1 MIATLLEPTSGT
13 VTIDDQDVSSL
24 SEREASHFRLAELG
38 FIRQN
43 FDLLPGVSAVDN
55 AVLKL
60 LKTVPWREAH
70 RQITPLLE
78 RLGLGE
84 RLAHRAETLSMGE
97 RQRVMIARAL
107 STEPSLLLADEP
119 TGSLDS
125 QRKPR
130 SAGAVAGA
138 VPRTQCRDRARQP
151 RPVGRRLC
159 RSCVRA
165 ARRQASRLRS
175 VKPGNLLHL
184 YRVRVRA
191 RLVQECFAVVGIAAG
206 VALLFASQVA
216 SESLS
221 SSVAQLS
228 KGIVGNA
235 TLQLLARDLQ
245 GMPEGLLAR
254 VRRIDGVHVAA
265 PLLEASAQASGPG
278 GSESVELVGAD
289 SSLRALGGALVRRT
303 ELEPFAGI
311 GAVLLPAPLAKHLG
325 VTRFGKEITLRL
337 YGRVEHAPLYEQLH
351 EKQIGG
357 LAASPIVVAPLFF
370 AQEMT
375 GLEGRVSRILIEPA
389 AGMERRVRQ
398 ALVRLAAGRLNVE
411 STSYDERLFAKAA
424 SASNQSTALFAVISA
439 LVGFLFAFN
448 AMLLTVPQ
456 RRRLI
461 ADLRRDGYPPAT
473 VVGVL
478 LLDAIVLGLAA
489 CVLGLVIGEELS
501 IHLFHSNPGYLGSA
515 FSVGSQRVVGW
526 QSIATAAGGGM
537 LAAVVAVLSPLRD
550 IVARDPLAAITV
562 KEGSGTGRANI
573 ATRLGGVLCLAAAT
587 AILLAAPKLAVV
599 GMVLLIAALLL
610 VLPLALDAALTLLGR
625 LARTMTGAVAHVAAM
640 ELSAARSRA
649 IGVAATGAI
658 AVFGAVAIQGA
669 HADLLKGLENA
680 AHDENAFTDAWVS
693 PPGAYNL
700 LRTAPFASIQQ
711 AKLEALPGVR
721 AVRVYRGGLLDWGER
736 KVWAIAPPSE
746 AVPLLAPSQ
755 ILEGSIAQAT
765 ARVRAGGWLVL
776 SQAIAS
782 EHHLRIGSRVTL
794 PTPIPTSFRVAALS
808 TNIGWAPG
816 AIIMSAADYAQAW
829 GSIDASAYSILL
841 DHHTSTVAV
850 AGEIK
855 RALGPRSGLVVQSAQ
870 AHADEQNALSRQGLQ
885 RLTQIAT
892 MILLVAVLAMAAAIG
907 NMVWQRRPRLAKLKL
922 EGFPRAELWR
932 TILLESLLLLAV
944 GCLTGAIFGLYG
956 QQLLDRALANVIN
969 FPVVYSV
976 AVLSAVLSLAIV
988 TAAALVIIAI
998 PGYLAAGVPSAVALQ
1013 D

>member
-1 MIATLLEPTSGT
+1 
-13 VTIDDQDVSSL
+13 
-24 SEREASHFRLAELG
+24 
-38 FIRQN
+38 
-43 FDLLPGVSAVDN
+43 
-55 AVLKL
+55 
-60 LKTVPWREAH
+60 
-70 RQITPLLE
+70 
-78 RLGLGE
+78 
-84 RLAHRAETLSMGE
+84 
-97 RQRVMIARAL
+97 
-107 STEPSLLLADEP
+107 
-119 TGSLDS
+119 
-125 QRKPR
+125 
-130 SAGAVAGA
+130 
-138 VPRTQCRDRARQP
+138 
-151 RPVGRRLC
+151 
-159 RSCVRA
+159 
-165 ARRQASRLRS
+165 

-228 KGIVGNA
+228 HGIVGKA
-235 TLQLLARDLQ
+235 TLQLLARDPQ
-245 GMPEGLLAR
+245 GMPESLLAR
-254 VRRIDGVHVAA
+254 VRRIDGVRVAA
-265 PLLEASAQASGPG
+265 PLLEASAQASGPN

-311 GAVLLPAPLAKHLG
+311 GAVLLPAPLARHLG
-325 VTRFGKEITLRL
+325 VTRFGREVTLRL
-337 YGRVEHAPLYEQLH
+337 YGRVEDAPLYEQLH
-351 EKQIGG
+351 EQQIGG

-375 GLEGRVSRILIEPA
+375 GLKGSVSRILIEPA
-389 AGMERRVRQ
+389 PGMEGEVREV
-398 ALVRLAAGRLNVE
+398 LVRLAGGRLSVQ

-461 ADLRRDGYPPAT
+461 ADLRRDGYTPGT
-473 VVGVL
+473 VIGVL
-478 LLDAIVLGLAA
+478 LLDAGILGVAA
-489 CVLGLVIGEELS
+489 CVLGLVLGDELS

-515 FSVGSQRVVGW
+515 FAVGTQRVVGSR
-526 QSIATAAGGGM
+526 SIAIAAGGGM

-550 IVARDPLAAITV
+550 IVSRDPLAAITV
-562 KEGSGTGRANI
+562 KEGSGAGRANL
-573 ATRLGGVLCLAAAT
+573 ASALAGVVCLGAAT
-587 AILLAAPKLAVV
+587 AILLAAPKLAIV

-610 VLPLALDAALTLLGR
+610 VLGLALDAALTLLSR
-625 LARTMTGAVAHVAAM
+625 VARTMTGAVPHVAAM
-640 ELSAARSRA
+640 ELRAARARA

-680 AHDENAFTDAWVS
+680 ARDENAFTDAWVS

-700 LRTAPFASIQQ
+700 LRTAPFTPTQQ
-711 AKLEALPGVR
+711 AKLQALAGVR
-721 AVRVYRGGLLDWGER
+721 AVHVYRGGLLDWGER
-736 KVWAIAPPSE
+736 KVWAIAPPGE
-746 AVPLLAPSQ
+746 AVPLLPPSQ

-782 EHHLRIGSRVTL
+782 EHHLHIGSRVSL

-816 AIIMSAADYAQAW
+816 AIIMSAASYAQAW
-829 GSIDASAYSILL
+829 GSSDASAYNILL
-841 DHHTSTVAV
+841 KPGVRIAEVAR
-850 AGEIK
+850 EIT
-855 RALGPRSGLVVQSAQ
+855 RALGPSSGLSVQSAD

-885 RLTQIAT
+885 RLSQIAT
-892 MILLVAVLAMAAAIG
+892 LILVVAVLAMAAAIG

-922 EGFPRAELWR
+922 EGFPRTELWR

-944 GCLTGAIFGLYG
+944 GCLAGALFGVYG

-976 AVLSAVLSLAIV
+976 AVPSAILSLAIV
-988 TAAALVIIAI
+988 TAAALLIIAI
-998 PGYLAAGVPSAVALQ
+998 PGYLAAGVPPAVALQ